1 LKGEKMSRKIEQL
14 AEKLVTGVI
23 SDEYEL
29 VDVEYVKENKEMYL
43 RILIDKA
50 GGMSI
55 DDCEELSRIIGD
67 KLDED
72 DFIEDHY
79 YLEISSP
86 GLDRTL
92 KKDRDF
98 IREAGKLV
106 EVKLFKA
113 IEKYGKEFV
122 SKLNGLNGNMVL
134 LDVDGDLLEI
144 DKKSIAKINLYIE
157 F

>member
-1 LKGEKMSRKIEQL
+1 MSKKIEQL
-14 AEKLVTGVI
+14 TEKLVTDVI

-55 DDCEELSRIIGD
+55 NDCEELSRIIGD

-72 DFIEDHY
+72 DFIDDSY

-134 LDVDGDLLEI
+134 LEIDGDLLEI

>member
-1 LKGEKMSRKIEQL
+1 MSRKIEQL

-50 GGMSI
+50 GGMGI

-72 DFIEDHY
+72 DFIEDSY

-86 GLDRTL
+86 GLDRIL

>member
-50 GGMSI
+50 GGMGI

-72 DFIEDHY
+72 DFIEDSY

-86 GLDRTL
+86 GLDRIL

>member
-1 LKGEKMSRKIEQL
+1 MSKKIEQL
-14 AEKLVTGVI
+14 TEKLVTDVI
-23 SDEYEL
+23 SYEYEL

-72 DFIEDHY
+72 DFIDDSY

-98 IREAGKLV
+98 IREVGKLV

-134 LDVDGDLLEI
+134 LEIDGDLLEI

>member
-1 LKGEKMSRKIEQL
+1 MKMISQR
-14 AEKLVTGVI
+14 TVI
-23 SDEYEL
+23 IW
-29 VDVEYVKENKEMYL
+29 
-43 RILIDKA
+43 R
-50 GGMSI
+50 
-55 DDCEELSRIIGD
+55 
-67 KLDED
+67 
-72 DFIEDHY
+72 FHH
-79 YLEISSP
+79 
-86 GLDRTL
+86 LDRTL

>member
-1 LKGEKMSRKIEQL
+1 MSRKIEQL

-50 GGMSI
+50 GGMGI

-72 DFIEDHY
+72 DFIEDSY

-134 LDVDGDLLEI
+134 LDIDGDLLEI

>member
-1 LKGEKMSRKIEQL
+1 MSKKIEQL
-14 AEKLVTGVI
+14 TEKLVTDVI

-72 DFIEDHY
+72 DFIEDSY

-134 LDVDGDLLEI
+134 LEIDGDLLEI

>member
-1 LKGEKMSRKIEQL
+1 MSRKIEQL

-72 DFIEDHY
+72 DFIEDSY

>member
-1 LKGEKMSRKIEQL
+1 MSKKIEQL
-14 AEKLVTGVI
+14 TEKLVTDVI

-72 DFIEDHY
+72 DFIYDSY

-134 LDVDGDLLEI
+134 LEIDGDLLEI

>member
-1 LKGEKMSRKIEQL
+1 MSKKIEQL
-14 AEKLVTGVI
+14 TEKLVTDVI
-23 SDEYEL
+23 SYEYEL

-72 DFIEDHY
+72 DFIDDSY
-79 YLEISSP
+79 YLEISS
-86 GLDRTL
+86 
-92 KKDRDF
+92 
-98 IREAGKLV
+98 
-106 EVKLFKA
+106 
-113 IEKYGKEFV
+113 
-122 SKLNGLNGNMVL
+122 LNGNMVL
-134 LDVDGDLLEI
+134 LEIDGDLLEI

>member
-1 LKGEKMSRKIEQL
+1 MSRKIEQL

-50 GGMSI
+50 GGMGI

-72 DFIEDHY
+72 DFIEDSY

-86 GLDRTL
+86 
-92 KKDRDF
+92 
-98 IREAGKLV
+98 
-106 EVKLFKA
+106 
-113 IEKYGKEFV
+113 
-122 SKLNGLNGNMVL
+122 
-134 LDVDGDLLEI
+134 
-144 DKKSIAKINLYIE
+144 
-157 F
+157 

>member
-1 LKGEKMSRKIEQL
+1 MSRKIEQL
-14 AEKLVTGVI
+14 AEKLVTGVV

-50 GGMSI
+50 GGMGI

-72 DFIEDHY
+72 DFIEDSY

>member
-1 LKGEKMSRKIEQL
+1 MPKNIEPL
-14 AEKLVTGVI
+14 TEKLVTDVI

-72 DFIEDHY
+72 DFIDDSY

-134 LDVDGDLLEI
+134 LEIDGDLLEI

>member
-1 LKGEKMSRKIEQL
+1 MSRKIEQL

-50 GGMSI
+50 GGMGI

-72 DFIEDHY
+72 DFIDDSY

>member
-1 LKGEKMSRKIEQL
+1 MSRKIEQL

-50 GGMSI
+50 GGMGI

-72 DFIEDHY
+72 DFIEDSY